1 MSNLLTKYGKSQSGA
16 GFLIVGKDSIKAFGV
31 SKAVFISIL
40 ADIDDFSRKQGNE
53 RFFAT
58 LETLQEKTGFCDKV
72 VKKFMRELKAEKI
85 LDDGVK
91 GVGLDNKKYYKIDYE
106 RLGEIVEKSVFD
118 KACDKGKN
126 TPNDKGKNTP
136 KLPILQN
143 QKNTKTKETIP
154 KEQSASTFFECE
166 NSAFENSSQTQS
178 DLSVKKPKAK
188 KANSALNIT
197 NAFNAH
203 KDKIHH
209 FTLADVLEFAKH
221 RDEIK
226 KPITETGAVKIIN
239 KLIKLGIGAYDSI
252 ENSIT
257 NGWQGLFEPRKIN
270 FENSAYAR
278 ERNKARGDLAKKY
291 VTTDLNDRY
300 YSDDDLKALNFQKS
314 NTEDFDGNN

>member
-1 MSNLLTKYGKSQSGA
+1 MKIQLNTNTMTDGFTICDNRILSSKELTPDAKFLYFWILSKPADFRFYGVDNIANLSGLGIRPTRNALKLLEKRKLIKMSLVYNGKNESHSGRE
-16 GFLIVGKDSIKAFGV
+16 LE
-31 SKAVFISIL
+31 ISIFDYSHFVNNQNVNNQNVNKHFVKHNNKREEINKEKL
-40 ADIDDFSRKQGNE
+40 KNKEISKNKEKKQ
-53 RFFAT
+53 
-58 LETLQEKTGFCDKV
+58 
-72 VKKFMRELKAEKI
+72 I
-85 LDDGVK
+85 
-91 GVGLDNKKYYKIDYE
+91 
-106 RLGEIVEKSVFD
+106 KS
-118 KACDKGKN
+118 AC
-126 TPNDKGKNTP
+126 
-136 KLPILQN
+136 
-143 QKNTKTKETIP
+143 
-154 KEQSASTFFECE
+154 AFFECE
-166 NSAFENSSQTQS
+166 NSAFEKSNQQS

-188 KANSALNIT
+188 KTNSALNIT